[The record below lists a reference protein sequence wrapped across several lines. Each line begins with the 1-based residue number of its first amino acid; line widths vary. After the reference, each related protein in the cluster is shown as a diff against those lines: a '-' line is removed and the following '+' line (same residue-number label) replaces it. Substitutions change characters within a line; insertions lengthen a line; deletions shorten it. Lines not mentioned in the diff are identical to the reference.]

1 MVFGLFDQTV
11 GEIVELLY
19 LLTDWLSLIIYEA
32 VMDTLVKM
40 ILALIVMGII
50 IHLIYKRYYD

>member
-1 MVFGLFDQTV
+1 MVFGLFDQAV

-40 ILALIVMGII
+40 ILALIVMGIV

>member
-1 MVFGLFDQTV
+1 
-11 GEIVELLY
+11 VELLY

-40 ILALIVMGII
+40 ILALIVMGIV

>member
-40 ILALIVMGII
+40 ILALIVMGIV